1 MNEDTVKNW
10 IIKAENDF
18 KIGKDEM
25 ETDKPVTDMVC
36 FHMQQC
42 AEKYLKAF
50 LIFNGKEI
58 RKTHDISEIIN
69 QCKKIDPSFSDL
81 LEITAD
87 ILTQYAIEIRYGEM
101 FYFPSVEEARK
112 AIEIAEKVKSF
123 VLKKLKEKGFDINTQ
138 GI

>member
-123 VLKKLKEKGFDINTQ
+123 VLKKLKEKGFDI
-138 GI
+138 